1 MMKTIFKQI
10 FGLILLA
17 GITGLCGCHSI
28 GPMTVARDRFDYST
42 AITESWKRQ
51 TLLNIIKLRYLDPP
65 IFVDV
70 GQIVSGYS
78 LQTGA
83 SVGGSFSSVS
93 TVGNALTLGGAASFT
108 DRPTVTYTPL
118 TGSKFIRAMITP
130 IPPEALFSTI
140 QAGWPAD
147 AMMLTA
153 VASIN
158 GLKNQQASGNGV
170 AMADTNFLRVIQLMR
185 KIQNSDAVGVRV
197 LSGQGANKNE
207 ATLLTFRSQDISPE
221 TLADIS
227 ELHQLLHLAPDAQE
241 FKLVFGSTP
250 ANNHELAVVTRS
262 MLHIMNNMA
271 SQVDVPPQDIVEGRT
286 NPGWSESSPEVEQ
299 RRLIRI
305 HSSTTEPKDDFVTVP
320 YRNHWFWIDDR
331 DLKSKRIFSF
341 MMLLFTL
348 SDNSEPAG
356 MPVLTIPAQ

>member
-1 MMKTIFKQI
+1 MKVIFKKI
-10 FGLILLA
+10 HRLILPCLA
-17 GITGLCGCHSI
+17 LWFCGCHSI

-51 TLLNIIKLRYLDPP
+51 TLLNIVKLRYLDPP

-83 SVGGSFSSVS
+83 SVGGTFSSVS
-93 TVGNALTLGGAASFT
+93 AVGNSLTLGGAGSFT

-118 TGSKFIRAMITP
+118 TGSKFVRAMITP

-147 AMMLTA
+147 AMMLTG
-153 VASIN
+153 VSSIN
-158 GLKNQQASGNGV
+158 GLKNQQASGTGV
-170 AMADTNFLRVIQLMR
+170 TMADTNFLRVIQLMR
-185 KIQNSDAVGVRV
+185 KIQNSDAVGIRV
-197 LSGQGANKNE
+197 LPGTNKNV
-207 ATLLTFRSQDISPE
+207 ATLLTFRSKDISPD

-250 ANNHELAVVTRS
+250 GNDHELAVVTRS
-262 MLHIMNNMA
+262 MMHIMNNMA

-286 NPGWSESSPEVEQ
+286 NPGWNESSPEVEQ

-305 HSSTTEPKDDFVTVP
+305 HSSTAAPKDDFVTVP

-348 SDNSEPAG
+348 SDNSEPSG